1 MPPTNSISTS
11 KGSKG
16 SKSDKSNK
24 SDKSDKSDKSG
35 KISKKSKGSK
45 SDALDKTQTQT
56 KKMEKV
62 EKMKKK
68 EAKRVADEK
77 ALAAAEAEK
86 QAAQEEGSD
95 SDAEDGEEEEED
107 VGSNDGEGPA
117 PVDEDSMAVEGDSLE
132 KIADR
137 KAMAKK
143 LARIRGYRTVATKG
157 GFTPEYD
164 SGCSHLDVATPV
176 LSDAEVI
183 RACKWAPKISDKA
196 AYDVLNEFDE
206 RLGLTL
212 ESLPPAAAKV
222 IRAHGET
229 YLRKIMVEC
238 VQRTSDMQLKTIT
251 VQTVVAVVRQ
261 LQRAQKYT
269 FMSPK
274 GIVDYAQ
281 NDADNRLDTNEADM
295 GDDASNLSGII
306 VAGQIK
312 SASAI
317 ADAEA
322 AKSKK
327 RKEVREA
334 RKEQRDAVA
343 A

>member
-1 MPPTNSISTS
+1 MPSTNPIST
-11 KGSKG
+11 SKG
-16 SKSDKSNK
+16 SKSDKSDK
-24 SDKSDKSDKSG
+24 SDKSGKTSKGSKSDKSDKSG
-35 KISKKSKGSK
+35 KISKKSKVSK
-45 SDALDKTQTQT
+45 SDVPDNAE
-56 KKMEKV
+56 KKK
-62 EKMKKK
+62 KMKKK
-68 EAKRVADEK
+68 EAQRVADEK
-77 ALAAAEAEK
+77 ALAEK
-86 QAAQEEGSD
+86 QAAQEECSD
-95 SDAEDGEEEEED
+95 SDAEDAEEED
-107 VGSNDGEGPA
+107 EDAGSNAEEDPA
-117 PVDEDSMAVEGDSLE
+117 PIDDDSMDVEGDSPT
-132 KIADR
+132 KIAER
-137 KAMAKK
+137 KATAKK

-157 GFTPEYD
+157 GFTAEYD

-183 RACKWAPKISDKA
+183 RACKWAPKISDKV
-196 AYDVLNEFDE
+196 AYDVLHEFEE

-238 VQRTSDMQLKTIT
+238 VQRTSDLQLKNIT
-251 VQTVVAVVRQ
+251 VQTVVSVVRQ

-281 NDADNRLDTNEADM
+281 NDADNPLGHNEADM
-295 GDDASNLSGII
+295 DEDTSNLTDAVI
-306 VAGQIK
+306 AGQIK
-312 SASAI
+312 SARAV
-317 ADAEA
+317 ADAEE

-327 RKEVREA
+327 RKEVRDA
-334 RKEQRDAVA
+334 RKLQRDAVA